1 MVNIETKLQELYNVY
16 EARRRKGDRVMAFI
30 YSMPTDIYFGRD
42 VILKND
48 EAFSKFGSRAL
59 VVTGKSSAKEN
70 GSYDDIK
77 QVLANTGID
86 HILFDEVEENPSL
99 ETIEKGRQVGV
110 QKRVDFII
118 GIGGGSAMDAAK
130 AIAVF
135 IKNPELNMDNIFE
148 QGELDSIPVI
158 AVATTSGTGSEVT
171 QYSIVTSNKE
181 KTKKNLGQ
189 KVFPKL
195 AFIDSKYTHD
205 LPYDITVNTA
215 IDAFTHLVEG
225 YLNTNSSYM
234 SDIYGEKGFELF
246 KYCFKKLLDK
256 DLDQEFR
263 ERVMLASTLA
273 GIQISQTGT
282 SLPHGMGYP
291 LTYYKG
297 LPHGLANGV
306 LTMEYLKSF
315 KDKAKID
322 RMLALLGL
330 DKLCDLES
338 ILTRLI
344 DVKLDINEDEIYEY
358 SRAFV
363 SNKAKLKNHTEKVGL
378 EDIIAIYKRSL
389 L

>member
-1 MVNIETKLQELYNVY
+1 
-16 EARRRKGDRVMAFI
+16 MAFI

-59 VVTGKSSAKEN
+59 VVTGKRSAKKN

-99 ETIEKGRQVGV
+99 ETIEKGKQVGV

-135 IKNPELNMDNIFE
+135 IKNPQLNMDNIFE

-195 AFIDSKYTHD
+195 AFLDSKYTHD